1 LAQGPAAINSLMPLF
16 SQQGYQSFRKTVRT
30 EVTLGSNRITANE
43 GETVVLTLNTRNVRT
58 GTEFYYTVTGIAQED
73 LSAGSLSGTATVIS
87 GSATITFT
95 LADDVTFL
103 EGPETL
109 TVTLYR
115 IVGGITGGVPL
126 GLQPITGVDPISV
139 PVEDTSRIVPGETVF
154 TAGSSTTTFTWTVPE
169 GVTSISMVCVG
180 SGGRGS
186 TWRNG
191 IYWRAGSG
199 GGGGGLGYRNNVTVT
214 PGEVLT
220 ITVGQHMS
228 QQDQTQNRDST
239 VKRANGTLLCAGY
252 GGLNAPYNTRNRST
266 DLLGGGYFGD
276 GGGHGGWGGI
286 NGTYNGSGG
295 GGGGAGGYSGN
306 GGSGGPNGTS
316 PSGTRGRSGT
326 GGGGA
331 GGNSGTGVNNQAAGG
346 GGGGGVGIYG
356 EGNAGIATSTQYAGG
371 RGGSGGNSGSARSYG
386 RAGAGAFNYGG
397 GGGGGTGGSTTT
409 GDTLGSGGRGAV
421 RIIWPGDRRRFP
433 STNVGEL

>member
-1 LAQGPAAINSLMPLF
+1 MPLF

-30 EVTLGSNRITANE
+30 EITLGSNRITANE

-58 GTEFYYTVTGIAQED
+58 GTRFYYLVTGIAQED
-73 LSAGSLSGTATVIS
+73 LSAGSLSGTTTVT
-87 GSATITFT
+87 GGVATITFT

-109 TVTLYR
+109 TVSLFRTLKSFLSGEFT
-115 IVGGITGGVPL
+115 VQGDPVP
-126 GLQPITGVDPISV
+126 GVDPISV
-139 PVEDTSRIVPGETVF
+139 PVEDTSRIEPGETVF
-154 TAGSSTTTFTWTVPE
+154 IASGDTTTFTWTVPA

-191 IYWRAGSG
+191 IYWMAGAG
-199 GGGGGLGYRNNVTVT
+199 GGGGGLGYRNNITVT

-228 QQDQTQNRDST
+228 QQNQSQNRHST

-252 GGLNAPYNTRNRST
+252 GGTNAPYNEKPRSSE
-266 DLLGGGYFGD
+266 LLGGGYFGD
-276 GGGHGGWGGI
+276 GGGNGGWGGI
-286 NGTYNGSGG
+286 NGTSNGSGG
-295 GGGGAGGYSGN
+295 GGGGAGGYSGY

-331 GGNSGTGVNNQAAGG
+331 GGNSGTGISTSARGG

-356 EGNAGIATSTQYAGG
+356 EGSAGIETSTQYAGG
-371 RGGSGGNSGSARSYG
+371 RGGSGGNDGSARSYG

-397 GGGGGTGGSTTT
+397 GGGGGTGGYTTT
-409 GDTLGSGGRGAV
+409 ANTLGSGGRGVV

-433 STNVGEL
+433 STNVGQL